1 MQNKKFNT
9 WVHTQ
14 HLKKTRTQLLP
25 ILISPKQ
32 PDSSVLAIAQKIIW
46 NMSKVRDSLQ
56 LLPVDLHIDI

>member
-46 NMSKVRDSLQ
+46 NMSKVL
-56 LLPVDLHIDI
+56 